1 MGRNRRS
8 PVGYP
13 ISENEGYG
21 ADVFACTTDASA
33 MRPDQVDAFWRDALR
48 VSALVQVLPIPV
60 GVPFR
65 YNGSED

>member
-1 MGRNRRS
+1 MT
-8 PVGYP
+8 
-13 ISENEGYG
+13 EHM
-21 ADVFACTTDASA
+21 AL
-33 MRPDQVDAFWRDALR
+33 QVDPFWRDALR